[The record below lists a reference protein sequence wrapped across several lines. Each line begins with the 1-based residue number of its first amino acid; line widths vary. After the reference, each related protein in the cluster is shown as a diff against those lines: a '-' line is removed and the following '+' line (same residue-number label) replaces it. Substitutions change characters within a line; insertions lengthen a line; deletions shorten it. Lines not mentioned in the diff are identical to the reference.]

1 MSEATVGAGDE
12 NVAEVDEVVTAT
24 MSEADLRAELTR
36 VRREAAAKRVE
47 NNQLKA
53 AQAEL
58 QKYKDA
64 EKTEL
69 ERLAERAQKAEEQA
83 SALVRE
89 KTARAAAKAAGL
101 DPDLAEFLK
110 GSTPEE
116 LKASAEA
123 LAAKTKANSA
133 VDFIAGK
140 RGAAV
145 TAPTSAGE
153 QFRNLFTKSN

>member
-1 MSEATVGAGDE
+1 MSEVTAGTGDE
-12 NVAEVDEVVTAT
+12 NVAEVDDTAVVA
-24 MSEADLRAELTR
+24 MSESDLRAELSR
-36 VRREAAAKRVE
+36 VRREAAARRVE
-47 NNQLKA
+47 NNELKA

-69 ERLAERAQKAEEQA
+69 ERLTERATKAEEQA
-83 SALVRE
+83 NALLRD
-89 KTARAAAKAAGL
+89 KAARAAAKAAGL
-101 DPDLAEFLK
+101 DADLAEFLK
-110 GSTPEE
+110 GSTAEE

-145 TAPTSAGE
+145 SAPTSAGE
-153 QFRNLFTKSN
+153 QFRNLFNK